1 MIYIDSTGNIIE
13 NSSVDFSNIKSIDF
27 NINQKYDNINPA
39 LKINFSNNINNNVKF
54 IKKILYFQNKIYFI

>member
-27 NINQKYDNINPA
+27 NIDQKYDNINPA
-39 LKINFSNNINNNVKF
+39 LKINFSNAKNQNRK
-54 IKKILYFQNKIYFI
+54 IKKTTKKRHFCRVF